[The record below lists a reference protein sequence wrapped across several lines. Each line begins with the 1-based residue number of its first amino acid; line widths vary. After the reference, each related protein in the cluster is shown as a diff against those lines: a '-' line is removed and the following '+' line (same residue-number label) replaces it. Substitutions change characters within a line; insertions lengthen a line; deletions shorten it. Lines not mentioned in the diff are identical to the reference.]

1 MTAHHEQIL
10 DIILDKNEITW
21 QTILYDLVNSE
32 QMDPWNIDVSLLT
45 KKYIEMLKTLKQHDF
60 RVSGK
65 VVLAAAILL
74 KIKSTR
80 WIQEDIAN
88 LDALFNASEEQ
99 DMLLDGIDD
108 RIPSESID
116 AQLIPRTPQPRKR
129 KVSIFDLVNA
139 LERALD
145 VKHRRVLR
153 DIPIYDVKIPQK
165 KRDISLIIRELY
177 GQIRQFFQKSHHLTF
192 NRLLPSG
199 SRESRIYTFIP
210 LLHLTNQH
218 KICLQQA
225 QPFGEI
231 EIFLKKE
238 VEKELPEPA

>member
-99 DMLLDGIDD
+99 DMLLDGI
-108 RIPSESID
+108 
-116 AQLIPRTPQPRKR
+116 
-129 KVSIFDLVNA
+129 
-139 LERALD
+139 
-145 VKHRRVLR
+145 
-153 DIPIYDVKIPQK
+153 
-165 KRDISLIIRELY
+165 
-177 GQIRQFFQKSHHLTF
+177 
-192 NRLLPSG
+192 
-199 SRESRIYTFIP
+199 
-210 LLHLTNQH
+210 
-218 KICLQQA
+218 
-225 QPFGEI
+225 
-231 EIFLKKE
+231 
-238 VEKELPEPA
+238 